1 MMDIRDHLL
10 LFISVAICGPLD
22 VAPGV
27 SGWLYSAFAVITL
40 EMLINFYLSTSLK
53 KKTSSLGMILLKRI
67 HKTLDCPDLES
78 AVLGDMPI

>member
-1 MMDIRDHLL
+1 MMDKRSPATLH
-10 LFISVAICGPLD
+10 ISGPLD